1 MQEKLKAGEILLNS
15 VRSFKELATFIIN
28 ENGKLA
34 ADKGY
39 HDDLVMSL
47 SLVCYLMKDVI
58 NGSPIPILVSAE
70 KKDNPDQYTALIRS
84 TYNNGIDEDT
94 RWVLE

>member
-1 MQEKLKAGEILLNS
+1 
-15 VRSFKELATFIIN
+15 
-28 ENGKLA
+28 
-34 ADKGY
+34 
-39 HDDLVMSL
+39 
-47 SLVCYLMKDVI
+47 MKDVI